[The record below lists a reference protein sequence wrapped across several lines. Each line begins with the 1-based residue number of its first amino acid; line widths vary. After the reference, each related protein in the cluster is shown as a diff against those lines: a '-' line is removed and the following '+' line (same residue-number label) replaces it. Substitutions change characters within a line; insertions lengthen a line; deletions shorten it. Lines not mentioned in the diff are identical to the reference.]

1 MLSSTAL
8 DLPEHRAL
16 AHKACL
22 DAGVFPIGM
31 EQLPA
36 RDATGIAASLEMV
49 DQADIYI
56 GVYGFRYGWVP
67 DGKDTSITE
76 MEFDRAAVRKAEG
89 KLREIILF
97 TAHKDHAFT
106 ANDIEADAGAQE
118 RLRRFKARAS
128 AGRVRKE
135 FKSAEELHRLVLHAL
150 SEFKGRQQLA
160 AGSASES
167 RPAKTTTPNNL
178 PRLQAFFGREEELKT
193 IHEAL
198 DPDSRTWGALIDG
211 PGGMGKTSLAVRAA
225 YDCPS
230 ALFQRIVFVSVKDC
244 EMDDNGKRPLGN
256 LLVPGFLEILNELA
270 RELGHPDIAKS
281 PEDQRIRLLLDAL
294 RPAQALLILDN
305 LESLTETERGQLLTF
320 VKDLPPGCKAIL
332 TSRKRFGNNADAVP
346 LEKLDQDAA
355 LATLADL
362 ARRNPLLART
372 SEAERIALYTQTA
385 GIPLLLRWL
394 AGQLGHGSCRTF
406 AHALAFLRSCP
417 PDNDPLEFT
426 FGDLA
431 KVFEPEQTKV
441 LCALTYFSLP
451 AKVEHIAAVASIG
464 EDLAETALCILA
476 NRSLVIP
483 DQEENHYALMPM
495 VAEFLR
501 KHRPKVVKETGDL
514 LETRSYAII
523 IGNGYENHAGFP
535 ALEAAWPSIAPSLSL
550 FLAGPNDR
558 LQIICRALRDYLEF
572 TGRWDERLYLSLEAE
587 KRALSSNDFINAG
600 WRAYNASWIYCLRE
614 KAGDVFDCADRAEK
628 HWTAGNAGTREQAAV
643 AQLRG
648 YGMRLCKQYAD
659 SIRFYGEA
667 VTLWQSIEPEGVEIT
682 IPLNGRG
689 SVCRLAGDIAAA
701 KRDYSDGLRISR
713 ICSNPEGIAF
723 FTGNLAEL
731 ELDCG
736 NWSDAVTLAMEALSS
751 SEKIGRLEIV
761 AANCHRLAKARVRQG
776 KSVEGLPHAQR
787 AVDIYTPLRS
797 PDLEAALATL
807 RECEAALAEGGK

>member
-1 MLSSTAL
+1 
-8 DLPEHRAL
+8 
-16 AHKACL
+16 
-22 DAGVFPIGM
+22 
-31 EQLPA
+31 
-36 RDATGIAASLEMV
+36 
-49 DQADIYI
+49 
-56 GVYGFRYGWVP
+56 
-67 DGKDTSITE
+67 
-76 MEFDRAAVRKAEG
+76 
-89 KLREIILF
+89 
-97 TAHKDHAFT
+97 
-106 ANDIEADAGAQE
+106 
-118 RLRRFKARAS
+118 
-128 AGRVRKE
+128 
-135 FKSAEELHRLVLHAL
+135 
-150 SEFKGRQQLA
+150 
-160 AGSASES
+160 
-167 RPAKTTTPNNL
+167 
-178 PRLQAFFGREEELKT
+178 
-193 IHEAL
+193 
-198 DPDSRTWGALIDG
+198 
-211 PGGMGKTSLAVRAA
+211 
-225 YDCPS
+225 
-230 ALFQRIVFVSVKDC
+230 
-244 EMDDNGKRPLGN
+244 
-256 LLVPGFLEILNELA
+256 
-270 RELGHPDIAKS
+270 
-281 PEDQRIRLLLDAL
+281 
-294 RPAQALLILDN
+294 
-305 LESLTETERGQLLTF
+305 
-320 VKDLPPGCKAIL
+320 
-332 TSRKRFGNNADAVP
+332 
-346 LEKLDQDAA
+346 
-355 LATLADL
+355 
-362 ARRNPLLART
+362 
-372 SEAERIALYTQTA
+372 
-385 GIPLLLRWL
+385 
-394 AGQLGHGSCRTF
+394 
-406 AHALAFLRSCP
+406 
-417 PDNDPLEFT
+417 
-426 FGDLA
+426 
-431 KVFEPEQTKV
+431 
-441 LCALTYFSLP
+441 
-451 AKVEHIAAVASIG
+451 
-464 EDLAETALCILA
+464 
-476 NRSLVIP
+476 
-483 DQEENHYALMPM
+483 MPM